1 MVCVLLTRGLGA
13 PTYLVSPVD
22 FATNPQSLFLT
33 LSRYKI
39 KDTYATGQML
49 DYAMSAMQGKGF
61 ALHELKNMMISTDS
75 RPRVDLCKC
84 KQSVPREVVLLTAM
98 PQSKRSG
105 YTLPQQVWIG
115 QPSIPF
121 IPTS

>member
-1 MVCVLLTRGLGA
+1 MAKISIGA

-22 FATNPQSLFLT
+22 FASNPMSLFLT

-49 DYAMSAMQGKGF
+49 DHAMNTMPGKGF
-61 ALHELKNMMISTDS
+61 ALHELKNMMISTEG

-84 KQSVPREVVLLTAM
+84 LLIPPSVLT
-98 PQSKRSG
+98 
-105 YTLPQQVWIG
+105 VC
-115 QPSIPF
+115 
-121 IPTS
+121 